1 MDSPREPR
9 RIVRFEIAPRSI
21 LWVLAVIVAC
31 WLAQQLWTVAI
42 IVTVAIVIAGTLNP
56 VVEWFERRG
65 LRRGHALLLI
75 FFLLLV
81 ILAGLLLLTIPP
93 LVTQLLRII
102 EDAPRVRM
110 RVINWLNDYK
120 ITAPLAKS
128 IRGVPLDELMSR
140 AGNQLL
146 GYSSDVMSAIGY
158 GVTTLFLAFYLLAD
172 SKRAT
177 GVVYALV
184 PRAYHLRLAR
194 ILMELE
200 HIVGGYM
207 RGQLIT
213 SAAITVFTFGLLSAL
228 KVDNALALAIF
239 AGLTDVIPFVG
250 GLIAS
255 APAVLGAT
263 GQGGAVAIIVLIAM
277 FVYQE
282 FETRILVPRI
292 YGRVLRLSPAVV
304 LVALLIGGT
313 LLGILGALLAL
324 PIAAGIQ
331 MMVRELRVELPG
343 DGAPDDQV
351 RVRDEKAEAV
361 YEALTA
367 GSPAQD
373 AAVIASELAHAI
385 KDTEAHGAS
394 VTAALPTVAATITAR
409 EDEKAAREDEKAAR
423 EDAKAAREDVKAAR
437 DGDEP

>member
-1 MDSPREPR
+1 M
-9 RIVRFEIAPRSI
+9 
-21 LWVLAVIVAC
+21 
-31 WLAQQLWTVAI
+31 QLWTVVVVI
-42 IVTVAIVIAGTLNP
+42 TVALVIAGTLNP
-56 VVEWFERRG
+56 MVTWLERRG
-65 LRRGHALLLI
+65 LKRGPGLLLI
-75 FFLLLV
+75 FLLLLI

-93 LVTQLLRII
+93 LASQLMRII
-102 EDAPRVRM
+102 DDAPRM
-110 RVINWLNDYK
+110 RTRAINWLNQYA
-120 ITAPLAKS
+120 ITTPLANSIKS
-128 IRGVPLDELMSR
+128 MPVNEMMKT
-140 AGNQLL
+140 AGDHLL
-146 GYSSDVMSAIGY
+146 GYSQDVMSAIGY
-158 GVTTLFLAFYLLAD
+158 GITTMFLAFYLLAD

-177 GVVYALV
+177 GAVYALV

-213 SAAITVFTFGLLSAL
+213 SAAITVFTFGLLSAF

-250 GLIAS
+250 GIIAS
-255 APAVLGAT
+255 APAVLGAA
-263 GQGGAVAIIVLIAM
+263 GQSGTVAVVVLIAM

-324 PIAAGIQ
+324 PIAAGLQ
-331 MMVRELRVELPG
+331 MIVRELRVELPG
-343 DGAPDDQV
+343 EGTPDVQV
-351 RVRDEKAEAV
+351 RARDEKAEAV

-367 GSPAQD
+367 GAPAEQ

-394 VTAALPTVAATITAR
+394 VTQELPTVVATITAR
-409 EDEKAAREDEKAAR
+409 EEAREEAREGAREIAR
-423 EDAKAAREDVKAAR
+423 EDARDEAREEASSSDPPK
-437 DGDEP
+437 DG